1 MEVLSIISIGESILA
16 FGPFCET
23 RWNPRFLGIPDKPF
37 KVMKGVEGLLHAA
50 RQLLD
55 AMESVPMHEL
65 VFVVLRERFPL
76 LLEGAS
82 LLGIALESLI
92 EKTLYSVVVPRLA
105 FIPRVEISGNGP
117 PRAYDDE
124 YAILVTGYHN

>member
-1 MEVLSIISIGESILA
+1 MEVLSIINIGESILA

-23 RWNPRFLGIPDKPF
+23 RWNPRFLGIPDKLF
-37 KVMKGVEGLLHAA
+37 KVIECVEGLLHAA

-65 VFVVLRERFPL
+65 VFIVMRERFPL

-82 LLGIALESLI
+82 LLGIALEILI
-92 EKTLYSVVVPRLA
+92 ENTLYSGVVSLHVL
-105 FIPRVEISGNGP
+105 IPRVEISGNGP
-117 PRAYDDE
+117 PRA
-124 YAILVTGYHN
+124 